1 VPSFLQLALTQ
12 AKWSKKQNWK
22 GQKCPQGCT
31 RVNFFGGFNLKCHS
45 AEYFQYMP
53 PFKSLGLVSL
63 YSVFFF
69 LKESCIYFNV
79 ITI

>member
-31 RVNFFGGFNLKCHS
+31 RVN
-45 AEYFQYMP
+45 
-53 PFKSLGLVSL
+53 
-63 YSVFFF
+63 YSWR
-69 LKESCIYFNV
+69 IR
-79 ITI
+79 